1 MTETEEKAVRK
12 ELEHFRTE
20 WEEAQRRRG
29 VERRWVI
36 GLVAPIA
43 AMYIA
48 ATITWGWNISAA
60 VALNTERVE
69 QGTAIDERRFS
80 HETRITVLESH
91 LVRID
96 NNLAEIL
103 QELREQRTQARQKN

>member
-1 MTETEEKAVRK
+1 MTEAEETSVRA
-12 ELEHFRTE
+12 ELHQFRAE
-20 WEEAQRRRG
+20 WEDAQRRRG
-29 VERRWVI
+29 VERRWAIGVI
-36 GLVAPIA
+36 APIA

-69 QGTAIDERRFS
+69 QGTVVDERRFS

-103 QELREQRTQARQKN
+103 QELREQRTQAR